1 MNVRT
6 ELAIIEAEKIVL
18 DYESTPDIDME
29 FFSRKESVGKDVYD
43 SCYGLLLRAM
53 NVIGDL
59 RAEIES
65 LARNL

>member
-1 MNVRT
+1 MNART
-6 ELAIIEAEKIVL
+6 EIALIEAEKIAL
-18 DYESTPDIDME
+18 DFESTPDIDME
-29 FFSRKESVGKDVYD
+29 FFSRKTVVDKDVYD

-53 NVIGDL
+53 DVIGEL

>member
-6 ELAIIEAEKIVL
+6 EWALIEAEKIVL
-18 DYESTPDIDME
+18 DYETTPDIDME
-29 FFSRKESVGKDVYD
+29 FLSRKELIDKDVYD

-53 NVIGDL
+53 DVIGTL